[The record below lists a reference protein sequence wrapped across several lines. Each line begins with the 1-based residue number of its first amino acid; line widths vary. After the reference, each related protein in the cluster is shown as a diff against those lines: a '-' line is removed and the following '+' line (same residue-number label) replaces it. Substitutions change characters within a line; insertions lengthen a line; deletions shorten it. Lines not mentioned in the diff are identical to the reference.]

1 MVAGF
6 STEWKNVMEITSFP
20 FWIFIHII
28 KILYSLKLA
37 CEPSSQE
44 KIFSEKHHKIEI
56 GQFGV
61 LRD

>member
-1 MVAGF
+1 
-6 STEWKNVMEITSFP
+6 MEECNGNNFFP
-20 FWIFIHII
+20 ILFYPWIFIHII

-61 LRD
+61 LKD